1 MKLIGSKRGLILII
15 LGLLIVGVISFSY
28 YVSDYYHA
36 DNIALGA
43 LYSTENYTVMNT
55 DDSITFTP
63 TANNSSTGVILYP
76 GAKVQAESY
85 SVLASELAKNGY
97 TTIIVKMPFNLAFF
111 GVNRADKVISQ
122 HGEIDTWVI
131 GGHSLGG
138 VFASDYAVNNQ
149 NKIKGVIYLAA
160 YPSKN
165 ASNASFEALSIRGS
179 LDGLTTSEDISK
191 NLNKYP
197 ENTTFVTIDGGNHYN
212 FGDYGEQ
219 AGDNNST
226 ITKEEQQSLTITYIL
241 EFLKNLNV

>member
-1 MKLIGSKRGLILII
+1 MKFIGSKRGLILII

-43 LYSTENYTVMNT
+43 LSSTENYTVMNT

-122 HGEIDTWVI
+122 HGEIDYLGNRRSFTWWCFCI
-131 GGHSLGG
+131 GL
-138 VFASDYAVNNQ
+138 
-149 NKIKGVIYLAA
+149 
-160 YPSKN
+160 
-165 ASNASFEALSIRGS
+165 RC
-179 LDGLTTSEDISK
+179 
-191 NLNKYP
+191 
-197 ENTTFVTIDGGNHYN
+197 
-212 FGDYGEQ
+212 
-219 AGDNNST
+219 
-226 ITKEEQQSLTITYIL
+226 
-241 EFLKNLNV
+241 

>member
-1 MKLIGSKRGLILII
+1 MLTEPIRSYLNMEKL
-15 LGLLIVGVISFSY
+15 
-28 YVSDYYHA
+28 
-36 DNIALGA
+36 
-43 LYSTENYTVMNT
+43 T
-55 DDSITFTP
+55 
-63 TANNSSTGVILYP
+63 
-76 GAKVQAESY
+76 
-85 SVLASELAKNGY
+85 
-97 TTIIVKMPFNLAFF
+97 
-111 GVNRADKVISQ
+111 
-122 HGEIDTWVI
+122 TWVI

>member
-1 MKLIGSKRGLILII
+1 MKFIESKRVLFLII
-15 LGLLIVGVISFSY
+15 LGLFIVGVTSFSY
-28 YVSDYYHA
+28 YVLDYYHA
-36 DNIALGA
+36 DNKALEA
-43 LYSTENYTVMNT
+43 LSSTENYNVVNT

-63 TANNSSTGVILYP
+63 TVNNSSKGVILYP

-85 SVLASELAKNGY
+85 SVLASELAMNGY

-111 GVNRADKVISQ
+111 GVNKADDVISQ

-149 NKIKGVIYLAA
+149 NKISGVIYLAA

-197 ENTTFVTIDGGNHYN
+197 ANTTFVTIDGGNHYN

-226 ITKEEQQSLTITYIL
+226 ITKEEQQTMAINYIL
-241 EFLKNLNV
+241 EFLKNL